1 MKKDKDKKLT
11 YFLRAAMM
19 VLTTILIVLFL
30 VIMSMVGKIQGTARV
45 VNYAGLVRGGTQR
58 MVKLEISGAPQDKMY
73 ETISSYIEGLRNGS
87 EKLNFVRLDDEDF
100 QTKMD
105 ELEKYFDELRSEI
118 LLVREKGYENTEII
132 EKSEKFFQICDEA
145 VGFAEVY
152 SQKKATGLDH
162 LEKIVLVDILG
173 LVLII
178 ATELIKVVRFAAQN
192 KILQKKVYLDEVTGL
207 PNKNKCEEIL
217 NETEPIP
224 VNELVA
230 MCVFDLNNLRTINNN
245 LGHDKGDEYIR
256 SFAIQL
262 REAVPEEFFAGRD
275 GGDEFIAVLKG
286 LDHEGVRKCLQ
297 NIRNQAAEYS
307 RRHPEMPI
315 SYAAGY
321 ALSSDF
327 EGSTM
332 RELFRLADKN
342 MYIDK
347 NRAKMEEAAEKQ
359 RMNIRLLEEITEKGF
374 QFTDCI
380 YCDALLDQYY
390 VLRASSRF
398 FLAEDG
404 SYSGAVEQI
413 VQELGTDENRKSM
426 RKKLQIS
433 YLAEQIK
440 DKGEKLELPYQYRK
454 EDSICRGRMTAL
466 FVNNTEDGRL
476 HHFILGF
483 EPFQNKNENTADERT
498 RLNRYYEQ
506 LKQSIVENENYAE
519 ALLQTANAVYTVD
532 LTNDKLEN
540 VYYHEA
546 AFKVE
551 NDIQTPCSYS
561 DYCNKRSRYVTEDTL
576 ENYRIVDSS
585 FKLLKRFATG
595 AKQVTVEYCE
605 TMGKENKPVWLQKTV
620 LMSRDMVYDANT
632 DKESSV
638 VHGIVLFK
646 NTSDFH
652 EKEQQEKARLQMA
665 YEEAD
670 SENRAKT
677 EFMNRM
683 SHDIRTPINGI
694 MGMVDIIRK
703 NRDDREKVDDSLD
716 KIQLSTRHLLE
727 LVSDVLD
734 MSKLEAGM
742 FEIHEDV
749 FDMNE
754 LMDEVAALVDA
765 QLVESGI
772 THCKHRSN
780 IQHTALKG
788 SSLQLRRIMVNLLS
802 NAIKYNKS
810 NGTIDTY
817 AEELS
822 CDGTTVWYEFK
833 IVDTGIGMSEEFI
846 KEQLFKPFT
855 QEKNDA
861 RTLYRGTG
869 LGMSI
874 VKALLDKM
882 GGSIEVESQLG
893 EGSTFT
899 FRLPFKVDENAIE
912 TKKEEQSSGEQKLEG
927 KQILLVEDNEINME
941 IAEFY
946 LKELGIVVDKAWNGK
961 EAIDK
966 FEESAPGTYD
976 LILMDIMMPV
986 MGGREAARRIRTL
999 ERPDAET
1006 VRIYAMTAQVS
1017 SESVHKC
1024 LASGMNG
1031 HIAKP
1036 IDESK
1041 LREILTRCESV
1052 KKQKD

>member
-1 MKKDKDKKLT
+1 
-11 YFLRAAMM
+11 
-19 VLTTILIVLFL
+19 
-30 VIMSMVGKIQGTARV
+30 
-45 VNYAGLVRGGTQR
+45 
-58 MVKLEISGAPQDKMY
+58 
-73 ETISSYIEGLRNGS
+73 
-87 EKLNFVRLDDEDF
+87 
-100 QTKMD
+100 
-105 ELEKYFDELRSEI
+105 
-118 LLVREKGYENTEII
+118 
-132 EKSEKFFQICDEA
+132 
-145 VGFAEVY
+145 
-152 SQKKATGLDH
+152 
-162 LEKIVLVDILG
+162 
-173 LVLII
+173 
-178 ATELIKVVRFAAQN
+178 
-192 KILQKKVYLDEVTGL
+192 
-207 PNKNKCEEIL
+207 
-217 NETEPIP
+217 
-224 VNELVA
+224 
-230 MCVFDLNNLRTINNN
+230 
-245 LGHDKGDEYIR
+245 
-256 SFAIQL
+256 
-262 REAVPEEFFAGRD
+262 
-275 GGDEFIAVLKG
+275 
-286 LDHEGVRKCLQ
+286 
-297 NIRNQAAEYS
+297 
-307 RRHPEMPI
+307 
-315 SYAAGY
+315 
-321 ALSSDF
+321 
-327 EGSTM
+327 
-332 RELFRLADKN
+332 

-413 VQELGTDENRKSM
+413 IQELGTDENRKSM

-454 EDSICRGRMTAL
+454 EDSICRGRMTVL

-483 EPFQNKNENTADERT
+483 EPFQNKNENTADEKT

-551 NDIQTPCSYS
+551 NDIQTPRSYS

-703 NRDDREKVDDSLD
+703 NRDDWGKVDDSLD

-765 QLVESGI
+765 QLVESSI

-802 NAIKYNKS
+802 NAIKYNKP

>member
-1 MKKDKDKKLT
+1 
-11 YFLRAAMM
+11 
-19 VLTTILIVLFL
+19 
-30 VIMSMVGKIQGTARV
+30 
-45 VNYAGLVRGGTQR
+45 
-58 MVKLEISGAPQDKMY
+58 
-73 ETISSYIEGLRNGS
+73 
-87 EKLNFVRLDDEDF
+87 
-100 QTKMD
+100 
-105 ELEKYFDELRSEI
+105 
-118 LLVREKGYENTEII
+118 
-132 EKSEKFFQICDEA
+132 
-145 VGFAEVY
+145 
-152 SQKKATGLDH
+152 
-162 LEKIVLVDILG
+162 
-173 LVLII
+173 
-178 ATELIKVVRFAAQN
+178 
-192 KILQKKVYLDEVTGL
+192 
-207 PNKNKCEEIL
+207 
-217 NETEPIP
+217 
-224 VNELVA
+224 
-230 MCVFDLNNLRTINNN
+230 
-245 LGHDKGDEYIR
+245 
-256 SFAIQL
+256 
-262 REAVPEEFFAGRD
+262 
-275 GGDEFIAVLKG
+275 
-286 LDHEGVRKCLQ
+286 
-297 NIRNQAAEYS
+297 
-307 RRHPEMPI
+307 
-315 SYAAGY
+315 
-321 ALSSDF
+321 
-327 EGSTM
+327 
-332 RELFRLADKN
+332 
-342 MYIDK
+342 
-347 NRAKMEEAAEKQ
+347 
-359 RMNIRLLEEITEKGF
+359 
-374 QFTDCI
+374 
-380 YCDALLDQYY
+380 
-390 VLRASSRF
+390 
-398 FLAEDG
+398 
-404 SYSGAVEQI
+404 
-413 VQELGTDENRKSM
+413 M

-483 EPFQNKNENTADERT
+483 EPFQNKNENTSDEKT

>member
-1 MKKDKDKKLT
+1 
-11 YFLRAAMM
+11 
-19 VLTTILIVLFL
+19 
-30 VIMSMVGKIQGTARV
+30 
-45 VNYAGLVRGGTQR
+45 
-58 MVKLEISGAPQDKMY
+58 
-73 ETISSYIEGLRNGS
+73 
-87 EKLNFVRLDDEDF
+87 
-100 QTKMD
+100 
-105 ELEKYFDELRSEI
+105 
-118 LLVREKGYENTEII
+118 
-132 EKSEKFFQICDEA
+132 
-145 VGFAEVY
+145 
-152 SQKKATGLDH
+152 
-162 LEKIVLVDILG
+162 
-173 LVLII
+173 
-178 ATELIKVVRFAAQN
+178 
-192 KILQKKVYLDEVTGL
+192 
-207 PNKNKCEEIL
+207 
-217 NETEPIP
+217 
-224 VNELVA
+224 
-230 MCVFDLNNLRTINNN
+230 
-245 LGHDKGDEYIR
+245 
-256 SFAIQL
+256 
-262 REAVPEEFFAGRD
+262 
-275 GGDEFIAVLKG
+275 
-286 LDHEGVRKCLQ
+286 
-297 NIRNQAAEYS
+297 
-307 RRHPEMPI
+307 
-315 SYAAGY
+315 
-321 ALSSDF
+321 
-327 EGSTM
+327 M

-359 RMNIRLLEEITEKGF
+359 KMNIRLLEEITAKGY

-483 EPFQNKNENTADERT
+483 EPFQNKNENTSDEKT

-551 NDIQTPCSYS
+551 NDIQTPRSYS

-765 QLVESGI
+765 QLVESSI

-802 NAIKYNKS
+802 NAIKYNKP

-999 ERPDAET
+999 ERSDAET

>member
-1 MKKDKDKKLT
+1 
-11 YFLRAAMM
+11 
-19 VLTTILIVLFL
+19 
-30 VIMSMVGKIQGTARV
+30 
-45 VNYAGLVRGGTQR
+45 
-58 MVKLEISGAPQDKMY
+58 
-73 ETISSYIEGLRNGS
+73 
-87 EKLNFVRLDDEDF
+87 
-100 QTKMD
+100 
-105 ELEKYFDELRSEI
+105 
-118 LLVREKGYENTEII
+118 
-132 EKSEKFFQICDEA
+132 
-145 VGFAEVY
+145 
-152 SQKKATGLDH
+152 
-162 LEKIVLVDILG
+162 
-173 LVLII
+173 
-178 ATELIKVVRFAAQN
+178 
-192 KILQKKVYLDEVTGL
+192 
-207 PNKNKCEEIL
+207 
-217 NETEPIP
+217 
-224 VNELVA
+224 
-230 MCVFDLNNLRTINNN
+230 
-245 LGHDKGDEYIR
+245 
-256 SFAIQL
+256 
-262 REAVPEEFFAGRD
+262 
-275 GGDEFIAVLKG
+275 
-286 LDHEGVRKCLQ
+286 
-297 NIRNQAAEYS
+297 
-307 RRHPEMPI
+307 
-315 SYAAGY
+315 
-321 ALSSDF
+321 
-327 EGSTM
+327 
-332 RELFRLADKN
+332 
-342 MYIDK
+342 
-347 NRAKMEEAAEKQ
+347 
-359 RMNIRLLEEITEKGF
+359 
-374 QFTDCI
+374 
-380 YCDALLDQYY
+380 
-390 VLRASSRF
+390 
-398 FLAEDG
+398 
-404 SYSGAVEQI
+404 
-413 VQELGTDENRKSM
+413 
-426 RKKLQIS
+426 
-433 YLAEQIK
+433 
-440 DKGEKLELPYQYRK
+440 
-454 EDSICRGRMTAL
+454 MTAL

-483 EPFQNKNENTADERT
+483 EPFQNKNENTSDEKT

-519 ALLQTANAVYTVD
+519 ALLQTVNAVYTVD

-551 NDIQTPCSYS
+551 NDIQTPRSYS

>member
-1 MKKDKDKKLT
+1 
-11 YFLRAAMM
+11 
-19 VLTTILIVLFL
+19 
-30 VIMSMVGKIQGTARV
+30 
-45 VNYAGLVRGGTQR
+45 
-58 MVKLEISGAPQDKMY
+58 
-73 ETISSYIEGLRNGS
+73 
-87 EKLNFVRLDDEDF
+87 
-100 QTKMD
+100 
-105 ELEKYFDELRSEI
+105 
-118 LLVREKGYENTEII
+118 
-132 EKSEKFFQICDEA
+132 
-145 VGFAEVY
+145 
-152 SQKKATGLDH
+152 
-162 LEKIVLVDILG
+162 
-173 LVLII
+173 
-178 ATELIKVVRFAAQN
+178 
-192 KILQKKVYLDEVTGL
+192 
-207 PNKNKCEEIL
+207 
-217 NETEPIP
+217 
-224 VNELVA
+224 
-230 MCVFDLNNLRTINNN
+230 
-245 LGHDKGDEYIR
+245 
-256 SFAIQL
+256 
-262 REAVPEEFFAGRD
+262 
-275 GGDEFIAVLKG
+275 
-286 LDHEGVRKCLQ
+286 
-297 NIRNQAAEYS
+297 
-307 RRHPEMPI
+307 MPI

-359 RMNIRLLEEITEKGF
+359 KMNIRLLEEITAKGY

>member
-1 MKKDKDKKLT
+1 
-11 YFLRAAMM
+11 
-19 VLTTILIVLFL
+19 
-30 VIMSMVGKIQGTARV
+30 
-45 VNYAGLVRGGTQR
+45 
-58 MVKLEISGAPQDKMY
+58 
-73 ETISSYIEGLRNGS
+73 
-87 EKLNFVRLDDEDF
+87 
-100 QTKMD
+100 
-105 ELEKYFDELRSEI
+105 
-118 LLVREKGYENTEII
+118 
-132 EKSEKFFQICDEA
+132 
-145 VGFAEVY
+145 
-152 SQKKATGLDH
+152 
-162 LEKIVLVDILG
+162 
-173 LVLII
+173 
-178 ATELIKVVRFAAQN
+178 
-192 KILQKKVYLDEVTGL
+192 
-207 PNKNKCEEIL
+207 
-217 NETEPIP
+217 
-224 VNELVA
+224 
-230 MCVFDLNNLRTINNN
+230 
-245 LGHDKGDEYIR
+245 
-256 SFAIQL
+256 
-262 REAVPEEFFAGRD
+262 
-275 GGDEFIAVLKG
+275 
-286 LDHEGVRKCLQ
+286 
-297 NIRNQAAEYS
+297 
-307 RRHPEMPI
+307 MPI

-551 NDIQTPCSYS
+551 NDIQTPRSYS

-703 NRDDREKVDDSLD
+703 NRDDWGKVDDSLD

>member
-1 MKKDKDKKLT
+1 
-11 YFLRAAMM
+11 
-19 VLTTILIVLFL
+19 
-30 VIMSMVGKIQGTARV
+30 
-45 VNYAGLVRGGTQR
+45 
-58 MVKLEISGAPQDKMY
+58 
-73 ETISSYIEGLRNGS
+73 
-87 EKLNFVRLDDEDF
+87 
-100 QTKMD
+100 
-105 ELEKYFDELRSEI
+105 
-118 LLVREKGYENTEII
+118 
-132 EKSEKFFQICDEA
+132 
-145 VGFAEVY
+145 
-152 SQKKATGLDH
+152 
-162 LEKIVLVDILG
+162 
-173 LVLII
+173 
-178 ATELIKVVRFAAQN
+178 
-192 KILQKKVYLDEVTGL
+192 
-207 PNKNKCEEIL
+207 
-217 NETEPIP
+217 
-224 VNELVA
+224 
-230 MCVFDLNNLRTINNN
+230 
-245 LGHDKGDEYIR
+245 
-256 SFAIQL
+256 
-262 REAVPEEFFAGRD
+262 
-275 GGDEFIAVLKG
+275 
-286 LDHEGVRKCLQ
+286 
-297 NIRNQAAEYS
+297 
-307 RRHPEMPI
+307 MPI

-413 VQELGTDENRKSM
+413 IQELGTDENRKSM

-703 NRDDREKVDDSLD
+703 NRDDWGKVDDSLD

-802 NAIKYNKS
+802 NAIKYNKP
-810 NGTIDTY
+810 NGAIDTY

>member
-1 MKKDKDKKLT
+1 
-11 YFLRAAMM
+11 
-19 VLTTILIVLFL
+19 
-30 VIMSMVGKIQGTARV
+30 
-45 VNYAGLVRGGTQR
+45 
-58 MVKLEISGAPQDKMY
+58 
-73 ETISSYIEGLRNGS
+73 
-87 EKLNFVRLDDEDF
+87 
-100 QTKMD
+100 
-105 ELEKYFDELRSEI
+105 
-118 LLVREKGYENTEII
+118 
-132 EKSEKFFQICDEA
+132 
-145 VGFAEVY
+145 
-152 SQKKATGLDH
+152 
-162 LEKIVLVDILG
+162 
-173 LVLII
+173 
-178 ATELIKVVRFAAQN
+178 
-192 KILQKKVYLDEVTGL
+192 
-207 PNKNKCEEIL
+207 
-217 NETEPIP
+217 
-224 VNELVA
+224 
-230 MCVFDLNNLRTINNN
+230 
-245 LGHDKGDEYIR
+245 
-256 SFAIQL
+256 
-262 REAVPEEFFAGRD
+262 
-275 GGDEFIAVLKG
+275 
-286 LDHEGVRKCLQ
+286 
-297 NIRNQAAEYS
+297 
-307 RRHPEMPI
+307 
-315 SYAAGY
+315 
-321 ALSSDF
+321 
-327 EGSTM
+327 
-332 RELFRLADKN
+332 
-342 MYIDK
+342 
-347 NRAKMEEAAEKQ
+347 
-359 RMNIRLLEEITEKGF
+359 
-374 QFTDCI
+374 
-380 YCDALLDQYY
+380 
-390 VLRASSRF
+390 
-398 FLAEDG
+398 
-404 SYSGAVEQI
+404 
-413 VQELGTDENRKSM
+413 
-426 RKKLQIS
+426 
-433 YLAEQIK
+433 
-440 DKGEKLELPYQYRK
+440 
-454 EDSICRGRMTAL
+454 MTAL

-483 EPFQNKNENTADERT
+483 EPFQNKNENTSDEKT

-551 NDIQTPCSYS
+551 NDIQTPRSYS

-703 NRDDREKVDDSLD
+703 NRDDWGKVDDSLD

-765 QLVESGI
+765 QLVESSI

-802 NAIKYNKS
+802 NAIKYNKP

-899 FRLPFKVDENAIE
+899 FRLPFKVGENAIE

>member
-1 MKKDKDKKLT
+1 
-11 YFLRAAMM
+11 
-19 VLTTILIVLFL
+19 
-30 VIMSMVGKIQGTARV
+30 
-45 VNYAGLVRGGTQR
+45 
-58 MVKLEISGAPQDKMY
+58 
-73 ETISSYIEGLRNGS
+73 
-87 EKLNFVRLDDEDF
+87 
-100 QTKMD
+100 
-105 ELEKYFDELRSEI
+105 
-118 LLVREKGYENTEII
+118 
-132 EKSEKFFQICDEA
+132 
-145 VGFAEVY
+145 
-152 SQKKATGLDH
+152 
-162 LEKIVLVDILG
+162 
-173 LVLII
+173 
-178 ATELIKVVRFAAQN
+178 
-192 KILQKKVYLDEVTGL
+192 
-207 PNKNKCEEIL
+207 
-217 NETEPIP
+217 
-224 VNELVA
+224 
-230 MCVFDLNNLRTINNN
+230 
-245 LGHDKGDEYIR
+245 
-256 SFAIQL
+256 
-262 REAVPEEFFAGRD
+262 
-275 GGDEFIAVLKG
+275 
-286 LDHEGVRKCLQ
+286 
-297 NIRNQAAEYS
+297 
-307 RRHPEMPI
+307 
-315 SYAAGY
+315 
-321 ALSSDF
+321 
-327 EGSTM
+327 
-332 RELFRLADKN
+332 
-342 MYIDK
+342 
-347 NRAKMEEAAEKQ
+347 
-359 RMNIRLLEEITEKGF
+359 MNIRLLEEITAKGY

>member
-1 MKKDKDKKLT
+1 
-11 YFLRAAMM
+11 
-19 VLTTILIVLFL
+19 
-30 VIMSMVGKIQGTARV
+30 
-45 VNYAGLVRGGTQR
+45 
-58 MVKLEISGAPQDKMY
+58 
-73 ETISSYIEGLRNGS
+73 
-87 EKLNFVRLDDEDF
+87 
-100 QTKMD
+100 
-105 ELEKYFDELRSEI
+105 
-118 LLVREKGYENTEII
+118 
-132 EKSEKFFQICDEA
+132 
-145 VGFAEVY
+145 
-152 SQKKATGLDH
+152 
-162 LEKIVLVDILG
+162 
-173 LVLII
+173 
-178 ATELIKVVRFAAQN
+178 
-192 KILQKKVYLDEVTGL
+192 
-207 PNKNKCEEIL
+207 
-217 NETEPIP
+217 
-224 VNELVA
+224 
-230 MCVFDLNNLRTINNN
+230 
-245 LGHDKGDEYIR
+245 
-256 SFAIQL
+256 
-262 REAVPEEFFAGRD
+262 
-275 GGDEFIAVLKG
+275 
-286 LDHEGVRKCLQ
+286 
-297 NIRNQAAEYS
+297 
-307 RRHPEMPI
+307 MPI

-483 EPFQNKNENTADERT
+483 EPFQNKNENTSDEKT

-551 NDIQTPCSYS
+551 NDIQTPRSYS

-703 NRDDREKVDDSLD
+703 NRDDWGKVDDSLD

-765 QLVESGI
+765 QLVESSI

-802 NAIKYNKS
+802 NAIKYNKP

>member
-1 MKKDKDKKLT
+1 
-11 YFLRAAMM
+11 
-19 VLTTILIVLFL
+19 
-30 VIMSMVGKIQGTARV
+30 
-45 VNYAGLVRGGTQR
+45 
-58 MVKLEISGAPQDKMY
+58 
-73 ETISSYIEGLRNGS
+73 
-87 EKLNFVRLDDEDF
+87 
-100 QTKMD
+100 
-105 ELEKYFDELRSEI
+105 
-118 LLVREKGYENTEII
+118 
-132 EKSEKFFQICDEA
+132 
-145 VGFAEVY
+145 
-152 SQKKATGLDH
+152 
-162 LEKIVLVDILG
+162 
-173 LVLII
+173 
-178 ATELIKVVRFAAQN
+178 
-192 KILQKKVYLDEVTGL
+192 
-207 PNKNKCEEIL
+207 
-217 NETEPIP
+217 
-224 VNELVA
+224 
-230 MCVFDLNNLRTINNN
+230 
-245 LGHDKGDEYIR
+245 
-256 SFAIQL
+256 
-262 REAVPEEFFAGRD
+262 
-275 GGDEFIAVLKG
+275 
-286 LDHEGVRKCLQ
+286 
-297 NIRNQAAEYS
+297 
-307 RRHPEMPI
+307 MPI

-359 RMNIRLLEEITEKGF
+359 KMNIRLLEEITAKGY

-483 EPFQNKNENTADERT
+483 EPFQNKNENIADEKT

-742 FEIHEDV
+742 FEIHEDA
-749 FDMNE
+749 FDISE

-780 IQHTALKG
+780 IKHTALKG

-912 TKKEEQSSGEQKLEG
+912 TQKEEQSSGEQKLEG

>member
-1 MKKDKDKKLT
+1 
-11 YFLRAAMM
+11 
-19 VLTTILIVLFL
+19 
-30 VIMSMVGKIQGTARV
+30 
-45 VNYAGLVRGGTQR
+45 
-58 MVKLEISGAPQDKMY
+58 
-73 ETISSYIEGLRNGS
+73 
-87 EKLNFVRLDDEDF
+87 
-100 QTKMD
+100 
-105 ELEKYFDELRSEI
+105 
-118 LLVREKGYENTEII
+118 
-132 EKSEKFFQICDEA
+132 
-145 VGFAEVY
+145 
-152 SQKKATGLDH
+152 
-162 LEKIVLVDILG
+162 
-173 LVLII
+173 
-178 ATELIKVVRFAAQN
+178 
-192 KILQKKVYLDEVTGL
+192 
-207 PNKNKCEEIL
+207 
-217 NETEPIP
+217 
-224 VNELVA
+224 
-230 MCVFDLNNLRTINNN
+230 
-245 LGHDKGDEYIR
+245 
-256 SFAIQL
+256 
-262 REAVPEEFFAGRD
+262 
-275 GGDEFIAVLKG
+275 
-286 LDHEGVRKCLQ
+286 
-297 NIRNQAAEYS
+297 
-307 RRHPEMPI
+307 
-315 SYAAGY
+315 
-321 ALSSDF
+321 
-327 EGSTM
+327 
-332 RELFRLADKN
+332 

-999 ERPDAET
+999 ERPDVET
-1006 VRIYAMTAQVS
+1006 VRIYAITAQVS

>member
-1 MKKDKDKKLT
+1 
-11 YFLRAAMM
+11 
-19 VLTTILIVLFL
+19 
-30 VIMSMVGKIQGTARV
+30 
-45 VNYAGLVRGGTQR
+45 
-58 MVKLEISGAPQDKMY
+58 
-73 ETISSYIEGLRNGS
+73 
-87 EKLNFVRLDDEDF
+87 
-100 QTKMD
+100 
-105 ELEKYFDELRSEI
+105 
-118 LLVREKGYENTEII
+118 
-132 EKSEKFFQICDEA
+132 
-145 VGFAEVY
+145 
-152 SQKKATGLDH
+152 
-162 LEKIVLVDILG
+162 
-173 LVLII
+173 
-178 ATELIKVVRFAAQN
+178 
-192 KILQKKVYLDEVTGL
+192 
-207 PNKNKCEEIL
+207 
-217 NETEPIP
+217 
-224 VNELVA
+224 
-230 MCVFDLNNLRTINNN
+230 
-245 LGHDKGDEYIR
+245 
-256 SFAIQL
+256 
-262 REAVPEEFFAGRD
+262 
-275 GGDEFIAVLKG
+275 
-286 LDHEGVRKCLQ
+286 
-297 NIRNQAAEYS
+297 
-307 RRHPEMPI
+307 MPI

-551 NDIQTPCSYS
+551 NDIQTPRSYS

-802 NAIKYNKS
+802 NAIKYNKP

>member
-1 MKKDKDKKLT
+1 
-11 YFLRAAMM
+11 
-19 VLTTILIVLFL
+19 
-30 VIMSMVGKIQGTARV
+30 
-45 VNYAGLVRGGTQR
+45 
-58 MVKLEISGAPQDKMY
+58 
-73 ETISSYIEGLRNGS
+73 
-87 EKLNFVRLDDEDF
+87 
-100 QTKMD
+100 
-105 ELEKYFDELRSEI
+105 
-118 LLVREKGYENTEII
+118 
-132 EKSEKFFQICDEA
+132 
-145 VGFAEVY
+145 
-152 SQKKATGLDH
+152 
-162 LEKIVLVDILG
+162 
-173 LVLII
+173 
-178 ATELIKVVRFAAQN
+178 
-192 KILQKKVYLDEVTGL
+192 
-207 PNKNKCEEIL
+207 
-217 NETEPIP
+217 
-224 VNELVA
+224 
-230 MCVFDLNNLRTINNN
+230 
-245 LGHDKGDEYIR
+245 
-256 SFAIQL
+256 
-262 REAVPEEFFAGRD
+262 
-275 GGDEFIAVLKG
+275 
-286 LDHEGVRKCLQ
+286 
-297 NIRNQAAEYS
+297 
-307 RRHPEMPI
+307 
-315 SYAAGY
+315 
-321 ALSSDF
+321 
-327 EGSTM
+327 
-332 RELFRLADKN
+332 
-342 MYIDK
+342 
-347 NRAKMEEAAEKQ
+347 
-359 RMNIRLLEEITEKGF
+359 
-374 QFTDCI
+374 
-380 YCDALLDQYY
+380 
-390 VLRASSRF
+390 
-398 FLAEDG
+398 
-404 SYSGAVEQI
+404 
-413 VQELGTDENRKSM
+413 
-426 RKKLQIS
+426 
-433 YLAEQIK
+433 
-440 DKGEKLELPYQYRK
+440 
-454 EDSICRGRMTAL
+454 MTAL

-620 LMSRDMVYDANT
+620 LMFRDMVYDANT

>member
-1 MKKDKDKKLT
+1 M
-11 YFLRAAMM
+11 
-19 VLTTILIVLFL
+19 
-30 VIMSMVGKIQGTARV
+30 
-45 VNYAGLVRGGTQR
+45 
-58 MVKLEISGAPQDKMY
+58 
-73 ETISSYIEGLRNGS
+73 
-87 EKLNFVRLDDEDF
+87 
-100 QTKMD
+100 
-105 ELEKYFDELRSEI
+105 
-118 LLVREKGYENTEII
+118 
-132 EKSEKFFQICDEA
+132 
-145 VGFAEVY
+145 
-152 SQKKATGLDH
+152 
-162 LEKIVLVDILG
+162 
-173 LVLII
+173 
-178 ATELIKVVRFAAQN
+178 
-192 KILQKKVYLDEVTGL
+192 
-207 PNKNKCEEIL
+207 
-217 NETEPIP
+217 
-224 VNELVA
+224 
-230 MCVFDLNNLRTINNN
+230 
-245 LGHDKGDEYIR
+245 
-256 SFAIQL
+256 
-262 REAVPEEFFAGRD
+262 
-275 GGDEFIAVLKG
+275 
-286 LDHEGVRKCLQ
+286 
-297 NIRNQAAEYS
+297 
-307 RRHPEMPI
+307 
-315 SYAAGY
+315 
-321 ALSSDF
+321 
-327 EGSTM
+327 
-332 RELFRLADKN
+332 
-342 MYIDK
+342 
-347 NRAKMEEAAEKQ
+347 
-359 RMNIRLLEEITEKGF
+359 
-374 QFTDCI
+374 
-380 YCDALLDQYY
+380 
-390 VLRASSRF
+390 
-398 FLAEDG
+398 
-404 SYSGAVEQI
+404 
-413 VQELGTDENRKSM
+413 QELGTDENRKSM

-765 QLVESGI
+765 QLVESSI

>member
-1 MKKDKDKKLT
+1 
-11 YFLRAAMM
+11 
-19 VLTTILIVLFL
+19 
-30 VIMSMVGKIQGTARV
+30 
-45 VNYAGLVRGGTQR
+45 
-58 MVKLEISGAPQDKMY
+58 
-73 ETISSYIEGLRNGS
+73 
-87 EKLNFVRLDDEDF
+87 
-100 QTKMD
+100 
-105 ELEKYFDELRSEI
+105 
-118 LLVREKGYENTEII
+118 
-132 EKSEKFFQICDEA
+132 
-145 VGFAEVY
+145 
-152 SQKKATGLDH
+152 
-162 LEKIVLVDILG
+162 
-173 LVLII
+173 
-178 ATELIKVVRFAAQN
+178 
-192 KILQKKVYLDEVTGL
+192 
-207 PNKNKCEEIL
+207 
-217 NETEPIP
+217 
-224 VNELVA
+224 
-230 MCVFDLNNLRTINNN
+230 
-245 LGHDKGDEYIR
+245 
-256 SFAIQL
+256 
-262 REAVPEEFFAGRD
+262 
-275 GGDEFIAVLKG
+275 
-286 LDHEGVRKCLQ
+286 
-297 NIRNQAAEYS
+297 
-307 RRHPEMPI
+307 
-315 SYAAGY
+315 
-321 ALSSDF
+321 
-327 EGSTM
+327 
-332 RELFRLADKN
+332 
-342 MYIDK
+342 
-347 NRAKMEEAAEKQ
+347 
-359 RMNIRLLEEITEKGF
+359 
-374 QFTDCI
+374 
-380 YCDALLDQYY
+380 
-390 VLRASSRF
+390 
-398 FLAEDG
+398 
-404 SYSGAVEQI
+404 
-413 VQELGTDENRKSM
+413 
-426 RKKLQIS
+426 
-433 YLAEQIK
+433 
-440 DKGEKLELPYQYRK
+440 
-454 EDSICRGRMTAL
+454 MTAL

-483 EPFQNKNENTADERT
+483 EPFQNKNENTSDEKT

-551 NDIQTPCSYS
+551 NDIQTPRSYS

-833 IVDTGIGMSEEFI
+833 IVDTGIGMSEKFI

-999 ERPDAET
+999 ERSDAET

>member
-1 MKKDKDKKLT
+1 
-11 YFLRAAMM
+11 
-19 VLTTILIVLFL
+19 
-30 VIMSMVGKIQGTARV
+30 
-45 VNYAGLVRGGTQR
+45 
-58 MVKLEISGAPQDKMY
+58 
-73 ETISSYIEGLRNGS
+73 
-87 EKLNFVRLDDEDF
+87 
-100 QTKMD
+100 
-105 ELEKYFDELRSEI
+105 
-118 LLVREKGYENTEII
+118 
-132 EKSEKFFQICDEA
+132 
-145 VGFAEVY
+145 
-152 SQKKATGLDH
+152 
-162 LEKIVLVDILG
+162 
-173 LVLII
+173 
-178 ATELIKVVRFAAQN
+178 
-192 KILQKKVYLDEVTGL
+192 
-207 PNKNKCEEIL
+207 
-217 NETEPIP
+217 
-224 VNELVA
+224 
-230 MCVFDLNNLRTINNN
+230 
-245 LGHDKGDEYIR
+245 
-256 SFAIQL
+256 
-262 REAVPEEFFAGRD
+262 
-275 GGDEFIAVLKG
+275 
-286 LDHEGVRKCLQ
+286 
-297 NIRNQAAEYS
+297 
-307 RRHPEMPI
+307 
-315 SYAAGY
+315 
-321 ALSSDF
+321 
-327 EGSTM
+327 
-332 RELFRLADKN
+332 
-342 MYIDK
+342 
-347 NRAKMEEAAEKQ
+347 
-359 RMNIRLLEEITEKGF
+359 
-374 QFTDCI
+374 
-380 YCDALLDQYY
+380 
-390 VLRASSRF
+390 
-398 FLAEDG
+398 
-404 SYSGAVEQI
+404 
-413 VQELGTDENRKSM
+413 
-426 RKKLQIS
+426 
-433 YLAEQIK
+433 
-440 DKGEKLELPYQYRK
+440 
-454 EDSICRGRMTAL
+454 MTAL

-605 TMGKENKPVWLQKTV
+605 TMGKENKPIWLQKTV

>member
-1 MKKDKDKKLT
+1 
-11 YFLRAAMM
+11 
-19 VLTTILIVLFL
+19 
-30 VIMSMVGKIQGTARV
+30 
-45 VNYAGLVRGGTQR
+45 
-58 MVKLEISGAPQDKMY
+58 
-73 ETISSYIEGLRNGS
+73 
-87 EKLNFVRLDDEDF
+87 
-100 QTKMD
+100 
-105 ELEKYFDELRSEI
+105 
-118 LLVREKGYENTEII
+118 
-132 EKSEKFFQICDEA
+132 
-145 VGFAEVY
+145 
-152 SQKKATGLDH
+152 
-162 LEKIVLVDILG
+162 
-173 LVLII
+173 
-178 ATELIKVVRFAAQN
+178 
-192 KILQKKVYLDEVTGL
+192 
-207 PNKNKCEEIL
+207 
-217 NETEPIP
+217 
-224 VNELVA
+224 
-230 MCVFDLNNLRTINNN
+230 
-245 LGHDKGDEYIR
+245 
-256 SFAIQL
+256 
-262 REAVPEEFFAGRD
+262 
-275 GGDEFIAVLKG
+275 
-286 LDHEGVRKCLQ
+286 
-297 NIRNQAAEYS
+297 
-307 RRHPEMPI
+307 MPI

-703 NRDDREKVDDSLD
+703 NRDDWGKVDDSLD

-765 QLVESGI
+765 QLVESSI